1 MSKKFAFDEASVEAL
16 APGEKE
22 WRAWDEMLEGF
33 GVSVRPSRTKSWI
46 VSVKERDSEGKA
58 RARRITIGRHGE
70 MSLEDARTEARR
82 ILDGPS
88 GGDGGDAAAKGLP
101 AEGGEGAASQ
111 DRGSDEPAPEAGVEP
126 DTAEAPSGDEPQA
139 EEAPGTAVDDEP
151 AAAPVTPAGE
161 PYDRETGE
169 ILPAREN
176 SMEDYDPDE
185 DLGDY
190 EGGVP
195 PEPGRNPGESVAGP
209 GHDENA
215 MRHIIEATV
224 DGTARG
230 EDYESVADAERKAAA
245 LPVREPEVSPE
256 AEGGTETESPDEGA
270 GGNGAQEG
278 ADETDGDASRP
289 GRAGRARGA
298 VAGAAGKVRELGRAL
313 KPARREKRTA
323 KEEQAVAAQEEPQP
337 EPSAGT
343 EREDAGK
350 GGPEPSGEPK
360 LDAKTEVSGEAE
372 ENSRDGNRLSEE
384 SVAGLAK
391 NLDGVRGVVDRIE
404 AWSEKAGSQM
414 ELLSGSAA
422 VIAVDRRQRWRR
434 VGKTVLAMAVA
445 AAVGLAG
452 GAAVQ
457 SRIEVLPQA
466 DPSLGWKDHV
476 WNYYGEAFVGC
487 FKRAQETDSGR
498 ATCTMEVRAR

>member
-1 MSKKFAFDEASVEAL
+1 MSRKFAFDEASVDAL

-88 GGDGGDAAAKGLP
+88 DVDGGDA
-101 AEGGEGAASQ
+101 AASQ
-111 DRGSDEPAPEAGVEP
+111 DRGSGEPAGEAGVEP

-139 EEAPGTAVDDEP
+139 EEAPGTAADDEP
-151 AAAPVTPAGE
+151 AAVAVTPAGE
-161 PYDRETGE
+161 PYNRETGE
-169 ILPAREN
+169 ILSVREN
-176 SMEDYDPDE
+176 STEYSDPDE

-190 EGGVP
+190 EDGGP
-195 PEPGRNPGESVAGP
+195 PEPSRNPEETVAGA

-224 DGTARG
+224 DGTARH
-230 EDYESVADAERKAAA
+230 EEYESVADAEREAAA

-256 AEGGTETESPDEGA
+256 TERETGTESPDEGA
-270 GGNGAQEG
+270 GGNAAEEG
-278 ADETDGDASRP
+278 AGETEGDASRP

-313 KPARREKRTA
+313 KPAGREKRAA
-323 KEEQAVAAQEEPQP
+323 KEGRAVAAQEEP

-343 EREDAGK
+343 ERGDAGK
-350 GGPEPSGEPK
+350 DGPEPSGEAK
-360 LDAKTEVSGEAE
+360 LDAKTEVSGAAE

-384 SVAGLAK
+384 SVAGLAR

-434 VGKTVLAMAVA
+434 VGRTVLAMTVA

-457 SRIEVLPQA
+457 SRMEVLPQA

-476 WNYYGEAFVGC
+476 WNHYGEAFVGC
-487 FKRAQETDSGR
+487 FERAQETDSGR
-498 ATCTMEVRAR
+498 VSCTMEVRAR

>member
-1 MSKKFAFDEASVEAL
+1 MSEKFLFDEASVKAL
-16 APGEKE
+16 ESGDRE
-22 WRAWDEMLEGF
+22 WRAWDEELEGF
-33 GVSVRPSRTKSWI
+33 GVRVRPSGTKSWI
-46 VSVKERDSEGKA
+46 VSVKTRREDGKV
-58 RARRITIGRHGE
+58 RTQRITIGRPEE
-70 MSLEDARTEARR
+70 MSLEKARAKARELLDQAAGDDVRDDAVERSPT
-82 ILDGPS
+82 
-88 GGDGGDAAAKGLP
+88 
-101 AEGGEGAASQ
+101 EGGESAVLQDDQAAQQ
-111 DRGSDEPAPEAGVEP
+111 DRGEPMQDRPRGSQQDRGPTP
-126 DTAEAPSGDEPQA
+126 DTGADA
-139 EEAPGTAVDDEP
+139 EP
-151 AAAPVTPAGE
+151 AAAAVTPAGDE
-161 PYDRETGE
+161 YNRETGE

-176 SMEDYDPDE
+176 STEYSDPDE

-190 EGGVP
+190 EEGVP
-195 PEPGRNPGESVAGP
+195 PEPGRNPGETVAGP

-224 DGTARG
+224 DGTARH
-230 EDYESVADAERKAAA
+230 EEYESVADAEREAVA

-256 AEGGTETESPDEGA
+256 TERETGTESPDAGA
-270 GGNGAQEG
+270 GGNAAEEG
-278 ADETDGDASRP
+278 ADETEGDASRP

-298 VAGAAGKVRELGRAL
+298 VAGAAGKVMGLGRAL
-313 KPARREKRTA
+313 KPGGREKRAA
-323 KEEQAVAAQEEPQP
+323 KEERAVATQEEPEP

-343 EREDAGK
+343 EPGDAGK

-360 LDAKTEVSGEAE
+360 LDAKTEVSGAAE
-372 ENSRDGNRLSEE
+372 GNSREGNRLSEE

-404 AWSEKAGSQM
+404 AWSEKVGSQM

-434 VGKTVLAMAVA
+434 VARTVLVMAVA

-466 DPSLGWKDHV
+466 DPTLGWKDHV
-476 WNYYGEAFVGC
+476 WNHYGEAFMGC
-487 FKRAQETDSGR
+487 FDQARETDTGR
-498 ATCTMEVRAR
+498 ANCTMEVRAR